1 MKALT
6 NYFIILFL
14 MVACAPNKNNEQPVD
29 DLAIMEAPAGDN
41 ASLPYLVTGE
51 DGLLYFSWVE
61 KQDSGWVELK
71 YARLEGSTWTKPELI
86 ASGNDWFVNWAD
98 YPMIAVDKEGNMT
111 AHYLAK
117 SSSGTYS
124 YDVNVLY
131 KPSGGE
137 WSSPLIPHND
147 GTPTEHGFVTMLPQN
162 DGTFRL
168 AWLDGR
174 NTGGGEHGAEEGH
187 GGRGA
192 MTIRTAVLDMEGN
205 LTEEAE
211 LDNRVCDCCQTTGA
225 ITAKGPMFAY
235 RDRSEG
241 EIRDIAYVSYSNS
254 TWTAPQKIND
264 DNWSIAG
271 CPVNGPRMS
280 ALGNTV
286 ATAWF
291 TAAEGQPKVKIAF
304 SNLESFGNPF
314 LVDESSPLGRVDVIL
329 LDDKTAMISWLDN
342 EGTPAIKYRVVKSDG
357 TMTAP
362 QTVSATSEARSS
374 GFPQMTKAGD
384 QVYFAWTNYQ
394 KGGESSIKMSVKL

>member
-1 MKALT
+1 MKALPT
-6 NYFIILFL
+6 YFLIPFLIL
-14 MVACAPNKNNEQPVD
+14 ACTPNENKEQSVD
-29 DLAIMEAPAGDN
+29 DLTIIEAPAGDN

-71 YARLEGSTWTKPELI
+71 YARLEGSTWTNPELI
-86 ASGNDWFVNWAD
+86 ASGSDWFVNWAD

-124 YDVNVLY
+124 YDVNVVY
-131 KPSGGE
+131 KPIGGE
-137 WSSPLIPHND
+137 WSSPLIPHKD

-174 NTGGGEHGAEEGH
+174 NTGGGEHGSEDGH
-187 GGRGA
+187 GSGGA
-192 MTIRTAVLDMEGN
+192 MTIRTAVLDMQGN

-225 ITAKGPMFAY
+225 MTAKGPMFAY

-264 DNWSIAG
+264 DNWNIAG

-280 ALGNTV
+280 VLGNTV

-291 TAAEGQPKVKIAF
+291 TAGEGQPKVKIAF
-304 SNLESFGNPF
+304 SNLDSFGNPF
-314 LVDESSPLGRVDVIL
+314 LIDESSPLGRVDVIL
-329 LDDKTAMISWLDN
+329 LDDKTAMVSWLDN
-342 EGTPAIKYRVVKSDG
+342 EGTPAIKYRLVKSDG

-362 QTVSATSEARSS
+362 QTVSATSEARNS

-394 KGGESSIKMSVKL
+394 KGGESSIKMSVK

>member
-1 MKALT
+1 MKALPT
-6 NYFIILFL
+6 YFLISFL
-14 MVACAPNKNNEQPVD
+14 MLACAPNENREQPAD
-29 DLAIMEAPAGDN
+29 DLTIIEAPVGDN

-264 DNWSIAG
+264 DNWNIAG

-280 ALGNTV
+280 VLGNTV

-291 TAAEGQPKVKIAF
+291 TAGEGQPKVKIAF
-304 SNLESFGNPF
+304 SNLDSFGNPF
-314 LVDESSPLGRVDVIL
+314 LIDESSPLGRVDVIL
-329 LDDKTAMISWLDN
+329 LDDKTAMVSWLDN

-362 QTVSATSEARSS
+362 QTVSATSEARNS

-394 KGGESSIKMSVKL
+394 KGGESSIKMSVK

>member
-1 MKALT
+1 MKALPT
-6 NYFIILFL
+6 YFLISFL
-14 MVACAPNKNNEQPVD
+14 MLACAPNENRELPAD
-29 DLAIMEAPAGDN
+29 DLTIIEAPVGDN

-264 DNWSIAG
+264 DNWNIAG

-280 ALGNTV
+280 VLGNTV

-291 TAAEGQPKVKIAF
+291 TAGEGQPKVKIAF
-304 SNLESFGNPF
+304 SNLDSFGNPF
-314 LVDESSPLGRVDVIL
+314 LIDESSPLGRVDVIL
-329 LDDKTAMISWLDN
+329 LDDKTAMVSWLDN

-362 QTVSATSEARSS
+362 QTVSATSEARNS

-394 KGGESSIKMSVKL
+394 KGGESSIKMSVK